1 MVQHTENF
9 SCLRI
14 DLDCNFV
21 FNLLKYAVTNALHPL
36 DTFNRCK
43 GTFCERYSSI
53 LFAIAGPMPGNAS
66 SSLAVAVLIFILLP
80 RNNASGFP

>member
-1 MVQHTENF
+1 MPFT
-9 SCLRI
+9 
-14 DLDCNFV
+14 
-21 FNLLKYAVTNALHPL
+21 PL
-36 DTFNRCK
+36 MPSTDVK
-43 GTFCERYSSI
+43 GPFWERYSSI